1 MKSNYDGFR
10 GWLKYI
16 RDYKD
21 NKDLLGENLKEKDI
35 NEEIEKLKKEAKDRE
50 YIATEKDNLL
60 ALKEKRIEAMGN
72 KISNYAKR
80 NDELR
85 SIVETQYKEN
95 EKLQEKVK
103 EKELARRKNAGAIG
117 GLKATITKYE
127 NKIAKLE
134 KELERANQKITW
146 LSTNQK
152 APTKEEILA
161 YEMRMKEVEKRQKN
175 GKSNNNI

>member
-21 NKDLLGENLKEKDI
+21 NKDLLGENLKEKES
-35 NEEIEKLKKEAKDRE
+35 NEEIEKLKKELKDRE
-50 YIATEKDNLL
+50 YIATEKDNLI

-72 KISNYAKR
+72 KISGYAKR

-85 SIVETQYKEN
+85 SVIETQYKEN
-95 EKLQEKVK
+95 EKLQEKLK

-117 GLKATITKYE
+117 GLKA
-127 NKIAKLE
+127 KINLLNTSIINLH
-134 KELERANQKITW
+134 KELERANQRIIW
-146 LSTNQK
+146 LKTNQK

-161 YEMRMKEVEKRQKN
+161 YEMRMKEVEKRQKQ
-175 GKSNNNI
+175 K